1 MSELATAIDA
11 VNTAFTQFKAAN
23 DDRLK
28 QSDALTEDKVRKINA
43 DLDRLGDEV
52 KELLKAQNRRAL
64 GTDGDE
70 VQKHADLF
78 LAHRKGIPLSQAHGD
93 VEEYRA
99 YKQALSSYF
108 RKGGAISASVQNALS
123 VGSDP
128 DGGYWVT
135 PDLSGRI
142 ATLVYE
148 SSPIRQ
154 IASVQD
160 ISTDALEGVNDL
172 DEAGAG
178 WVGETTDRTETTTP
192 EVGKWRIPVHEQY
205 AEPRAT
211 QKLLDDAAVNVED
224 WLGKKVSTKF
234 ARMEE
239 TAFVS
244 GNGINKPRGFLTYS
258 AGTPSKSGW
267 GVIEQVNSGASGA
280 FAATNPGDKLI
291 DLVFSLKAAYRAN
304 AKWLMGRLALGAA
317 RKLKDG
323 QGNYLWIPAFSDTVS
338 GNLIGHPVMEAED
351 MPVFA
356 ANSLSIAFGDFR
368 EAYQIVDRIG
378 IRVLRDPFT
387 SKPYVKFYSTKR
399 VGGDVVNFESL
410 KIMKMAA

>member
-28 QSDALTEDKVRKINA
+28 QSDALTEDKVGKINA

-52 KELLKAQNRRAL
+52 KELLKAQNRKAL

-70 VQKHADLF
+70 LQKHADLF
-78 LAHRKGIPLSQAHGD
+78 LAHRKGIPLSEAHGD
-93 VEEYRA
+93 VEEYRL
-99 YKQALSSYF
+99 YKQALGSYF
-108 RKGGAISASVQNALS
+108 RKGGAISASIQNALS

-239 TAFVS
+239 TAFVA
-244 GNGINKPRGFLTYS
+244 GDGINKPRGFLTYT
-258 AGTPSKSGW
+258 AATPSKSSW
-267 GVIEQVNSGASGA
+267 AVIEQVNSGAAGA

-304 AKWLMGRLALGAA
+304 ARWLMGRLTLGAA

-323 QGNYLWIPAFSDTVS
+323 QGNYLWVPQFTDTVS
-338 GNLIGHPVMEAED
+338 GNLIGHPVVEAED
-351 MPVFA
+351 MPAMA

-387 SKPYVKFYSTKR
+387 SKPFVKFYSTRR
-399 VGGDVVNFESL
+399 VGGDMVNFEAI
-410 KIMKMAA
+410 KIMKFAV